1 MLKKKI
7 ILLLPILFLIGCFS
21 FVPMYNGS
29 SSICYA
35 ATNNVEAD
43 EFISYWKTDIRGQY
57 PDICTMPKEKYNE
70 LYLKYVSLTPSAKSI
85 VDSTIDVDGYTIKD
99 TMTMLINKY
108 SPEPVNKNMTFD
120 KDTTLTIIIVVG
132 VIGMTSICCL
142 YYLKTKNVI
151 Q

>member
-1 MLKKKI
+1 M
-7 ILLLPILFLIGCFS
+7 IGCFTFLS
-21 FVPMYNGS
+21 YNHFS
-29 SSICYA
+29 SEICYA
-35 ATNNVEAD
+35 ATNNAEAD
-43 EFISYWKTDIRGQY
+43 EFISYWRNDIRGKY
-57 PDICTMPKEKYNE
+57 PDICTMPKEMYNE
-70 LYLKYVSLTPSAKSI
+70 LYLKYVSLSPSAKTV

-99 TMTMLINKY
+99 TMNMLINKY
-108 SPEPVNKNMTFD
+108 SPVPVNNNITFD